1 MERTL
6 SKTELDKIDR
16 MIELSDYAQKLIQ
29 VGLFG
34 KAQSVLAVL
43 QGTRDNEPYLID
55 VDGDQDEVIQ

>member
-1 MERTL
+1 MEKTL
-6 SKTELDKIDR
+6 SKTELDKIER
-16 MIELSDYAQKLIQ
+16 MIELSDYAQKLIR

-55 VDGDQDEVIQ
+55 VGGDQDEVIQ